1 MDTNIYDAP
10 KVIID
15 LNKQD
20 AAEKKR
26 KLRNKQRRE
35 RDQTLRDLGLKKVR
49 GALGGTYWE

>member
-35 RDQTLRDLGLKKVR
+35 RDQILRDLGLKKVR